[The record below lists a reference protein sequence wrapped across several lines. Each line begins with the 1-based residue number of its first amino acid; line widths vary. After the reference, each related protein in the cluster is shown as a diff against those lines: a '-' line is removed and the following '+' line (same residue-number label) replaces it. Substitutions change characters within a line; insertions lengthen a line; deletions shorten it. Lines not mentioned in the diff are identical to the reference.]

1 MKDTKNSILLHYIK
15 MHHIGSSGIGKS
27 TTRNRLTGAITNVS
41 SQPVEERKRRST
53 HLAECTQVMA
63 VMEENE
69 SKLTLKV
76 SGNHDDETRILF
88 AYAYSS
94 KSADTDDT
102 SPVPESSTEHPVT
115 KADETITVIST
126 KEPDVTITVPAP
138 DEHGK
143 KSEESAQVMVK

>member
-1 MKDTKNSILLHYIK
+1 
-15 MHHIGSSGIGKS
+15 
-27 TTRNRLTGAITNVS
+27 
-41 SQPVEERKRRST
+41 
-53 HLAECTQVMA
+53 MA

-102 SPVPESSTEHPVT
+102 SPVPESSTEHPVA
-115 KADETITVIST
+115 KADESVTVIST
-126 KEPDVTITVPAP
+126 KEPDVRMTVPAP
-138 DEHGK
+138 AEHDK
-143 KSEESAQVMVK
+143 KSEESAQVMVTVVEVDKVIARLRSIIGSGKYTGTAAE